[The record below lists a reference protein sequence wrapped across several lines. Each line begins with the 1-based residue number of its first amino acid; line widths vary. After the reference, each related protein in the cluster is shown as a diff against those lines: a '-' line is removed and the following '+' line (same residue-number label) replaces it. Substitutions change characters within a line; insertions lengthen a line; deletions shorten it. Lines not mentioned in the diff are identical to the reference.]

1 MLPITTRGKH
11 SKKCFVTLN
20 GEKSD
25 LKVVEIRNDFIKL
38 DGLTSVKKGDRITGN
53 VTGVSA
59 EIIGLKN
66 NLGKFKI
73 DFQVVKILDGM
84 MISVN

>member
-1 MLPITTRGKH
+1 MLPITTRGT
-11 SKKCFVTLN
+11 FQQNEPITLN

-25 LKVVEIRNDFIKL
+25 LSVVEIRDDYIKL
-38 DGLTSVKKGDRITGN
+38 DGLTSVKKGDRIIGN

-73 DFQVVKILDGM
+73 DFSSRQEYWM
-84 MISVN
+84 E